1 MSNSQPSTRKPVSF
15 EAAPPGAAKASPA
28 IWRLLLP
35 GLSASLIGI
44 GLARFAYTPMLP
56 ALISGGWFNAG
67 QASYLGAANL
77 AGYLIG
83 VVGGAL
89 AMRHVGAPRLLRG
102 AMVAATLS
110 FLACAW
116 PAGFFWFL
124 GWRLLSGIGGGITMV
139 LAAPAILPHTPPHRH
154 GIVSGAIFLGVSLGI
169 VLSGTVVPCLLRLGL
184 TPTWLGLAIISALLT
199 VAGWNG
205 WVEPS
210 GKVPASAAITPQPLP
225 VRQLRLLYLAYGL
238 NAFALVP
245 HMLFLVDYVSRGL
258 GRGLESGTHFW
269 VIFGLGS
276 LAGPLIA
283 GRTADRNGYRSTLLS
298 MLVIEAVA
306 IGLPAFLSASVALAI
321 SSFVTGACTIGIVP
335 VVLGRTREILRHYP
349 EAQTAAWRSA
359 TTSFAL
365 LQAAGAYL
373 FSFLLDWSGGDY
385 RLIFAIGSAAMWT
398 AFLTN
403 MSKRSLADTQKMP
416 S

>member
-1 MSNSQPSTRKPVSF
+1 MSNLQPSTGEPMSL
-15 EAAPPGAAKASPA
+15 ASASTDSRA

-35 GLSASLIGI
+35 GLCASLIGI

-67 QASYLGAANL
+67 QAGYLGAANL

-89 AMRHVGAPRLLRG
+89 AMRRVAAPRLLRG

-116 PAGFFWFL
+116 PAGFSWFL
-124 GWRLLSGIGGGITMV
+124 AWRLLSGVSGGIAMV

-169 VLSGTVVPCLLRLGL
+169 VLSGTAVPHLLHQGL
-184 TPTWLGLAIISALLT
+184 TQTWLGLAILSALLT
-199 VAGWNG
+199 ITGWNG

-210 GKVPASAAITPQPLP
+210 VNVPAPAAITPRPLP
-225 VRQLRLLYLAYGL
+225 LRQLRLLYLTYGL

-258 GRGLESGTHFW
+258 GRGLASGTHFW

-298 MLVIEAVA
+298 MLAIEAVA

-335 VVLGRTREILRHYP
+335 VVLGRTREILRRHP

-385 RLIFAIGSAAMWT
+385 RLIFALGSAAMWT
-398 AFLTN
+398 AFLAN
-403 MSKRSLADTQKMP
+403 VSKRASADEQPTL